1 MQELTQPEVI
11 AETDLQPLPPQDP
24 NPLPESAQPMEEADP
39 SEVLRSAMAGN
50 FLQHCVNNAV
60 ADKSHGRD
68 PLSVGVA
75 NAISSLMVAI
85 FRLSPDHFEVV
96 LDAVA
101 RSIGEVRVDQTPVS
115 EMLMGCWAVHMSR
128 NGNLNAT
135 LGRMKDIADYDRHQ
149 FIAQRMA
156 TLAAGNPNPAVV
168 EPEVTHPAPPVEA
181 DNAEEKPAEVPRK
194 SRSRAAK
201 KRQSG
206 EA

>member
-24 NPLPESAQPMEEADP
+24 NPLPESAQAMEEADP

-85 FRLSPDHFEVV
+85 FLSLIH
-96 LDAVA
+96 
-101 RSIGEVRVDQTPVS
+101 IS
-115 EMLMGCWAVHMSR
+115 EPTR
-128 NGNLNAT
+128 
-135 LGRMKDIADYDRHQ
+135 
-149 FIAQRMA
+149 
-156 TLAAGNPNPAVV
+156 P
-168 EPEVTHPAPPVEA
+168 
-181 DNAEEKPAEVPRK
+181 
-194 SRSRAAK
+194 
-201 KRQSG
+201 
-206 EA
+206 